1 MENIPKSLKLLTN
14 IFKNNNQNLYI
25 VGGFVRDYLANIP
38 NNDIDLCSPL
48 TLEELQII
56 LDKTDFKIEV
66 KNKQFG
72 TAKIIYKDSVFE
84 YSTFRTDMYLKN
96 GKHSPKKVEFT
107 TDINL
112 DAKRRDF
119 TINAI
124 YFDLIKSTFI
134 DIFSGKN
141 DIKNRLIKAVPV
153 IDETLSKDGER
164 LLRMAKFKAKL
175 GFDVDNQTLIVAK
188 KYSHNLKDLS
198 VNTINKFLQSINNFS
213 LTQKKIIKEL
223 LLYLNAKEIADKIN

>member
-1 MENIPKSLKLLTN
+1 MENIPKSLKLLAS
-14 IFKNNNQNLYI
+14 IFKNNNKKLYI

-48 TLEELQII
+48 TLEELEN
-56 LDKTDFKIEV
+56 LLYKTEFKIEIN
-66 KNKQFG
+66 NKQFG
-72 TAKIIYKDSVFE
+72 TAKIIYNDKVFE
-84 YSTFRTDMYLKN
+84 YCTFRTDCYSNN

-107 TDINL
+107 RDINL

-124 YFDLIKSTFI
+124 YFDLIKNSFV
-134 DIFSGKN
+134 DIFYGKK
-141 DIKNRLIKAVPV
+141 DIKNRLIKAVPN

-175 GFDVDNQTLIVAK
+175 GFYIDKQTLNVAK
-188 KYSHNLKDLS
+188 KYSNNLKDLS
-198 VNTINKFLQSINNFS
+198 KNTINKFLQSINNFS
-213 LTQKKIIKEL
+213 LIQKQNIKEVLLDLNAQEIANKII
-223 LLYLNAKEIADKIN
+223 